1 MSSVTA
7 ADKFAELEDRIVR
20 TIELVKTTR
29 KQKEAAERELTFAQK
44 QVALLE
50 AEIEELK
57 QERDMVKNRVEALLE
72 NLNELAE
79 GPIA

>member
-1 MSSVTA
+1 MSVTA

-20 TIELVKTTR
+20 TIDLVKTTR

-44 QVALLE
+44 QIARLE
-50 AEIEELK
+50 EEIEELR
-57 QERDMVKNRVEALLE
+57 QERDLVKNRVEALLE
-72 NLNELAE
+72 SLTELTE

>member
-44 QVALLE
+44 QVSRLE

>member
-1 MSSVTA
+1 MSVTA

-20 TIELVKTTR
+20 TIEFVKTTR
-29 KQKEAAERELTFAQK
+29 KQKEAVDRELTFAQK
-44 QVALLE
+44 QIARLE

-57 QERDMVKNRVEALLE
+57 QERDLVKNRVEALLE